1 MRQCWYGGRG
11 RGCCGECVGGI
22 HGSGVVS
29 SADDV
34 LEMSGGGRCVGGVC
48 EMCLACGWVGG
59 VGVRGL
65 GLPIL

>member
-1 MRQCWYGGRG
+1 MRQWWYGGRG
-11 RGCCGECVGGI
+11 RCGCGECMGGI

-34 LEMSGGGRCVGGVC
+34 LEMSGGRGVGEVC
-48 EMCLACGWVGG
+48 EMCLACGCVGG
-59 VGVRGL
+59 VGVREL